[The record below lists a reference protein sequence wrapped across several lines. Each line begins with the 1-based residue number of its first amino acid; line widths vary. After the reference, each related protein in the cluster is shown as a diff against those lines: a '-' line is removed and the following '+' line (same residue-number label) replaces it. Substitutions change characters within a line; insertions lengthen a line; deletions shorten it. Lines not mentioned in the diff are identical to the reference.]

1 MPSFGHGT
9 SIGSIGA
16 LPGATVS
23 TSAPHSS
30 AETAQKRVRRAR
42 IGLLAA
48 DGKDNKEIAAV
59 LGTSPVTVG
68 LWRQRILDME
78 FAGLQQRAEPN

>member
-1 MPSFGHGT
+1 M
-9 SIGSIGA
+9 
-16 LPGATVS
+16 
-23 TSAPHSS
+23 
-30 AETAQKRVRRAR
+30 
-42 IGLLAA
+42 LAA
-48 DGKDNKEIAAV
+48 DGKDNEEIAAV

>member
-1 MPSFGHGT
+1 MEPSPEQR
-9 SIGSIGA
+9 SVLQRLIQ
-16 LPGATVS
+16 
-23 TSAPHSS
+23 APRPP
-30 AETAQKRVRRAR
+30 QKRVRRAR

-48 DGKDNKEIAAV
+48 DGKDNKDIAAL

-78 FAGLQQRAEPN
+78 LAGLQRRVEPN